1 MQNFI
6 DAYSQVNL
14 AYLLQGLGVTLEV
27 SLVSIAFSFLIGT
40 LLGVARYINVKIFS
54 AVIGF
59 IIDLIRNL
67 PLLLILFFTYFA
79 LPNIGLRLP
88 VIPASIVA
96 MTVFE
101 SAMLAEIVRSGINAV
116 PVGQMEAARSNG
128 LTYTQ
133 AMVQIILPQAFK
145 AMIPPIVSQF
155 ISLVKDTSLATIIL
169 LPELTYHSQI
179 IYGQNSNYMIPM
191 FVALAALYF
200 VVNYAL
206 SLISRII
213 SRRLSSGVR

>member
-1 MQNFI
+1 M
-6 DAYSQVNL
+6 
-14 AYLLQGLGVTLEV
+14 
-27 SLVSIAFSFLIGT
+27 
-40 LLGVARYINVKIFS
+40 
-54 AVIGF
+54 
-59 IIDLIRNL
+59 
-67 PLLLILFFTYFA
+67 LLILFFTYFA

-133 AMVQIILPQAFK
+133 AMVHIILPQAFK

-179 IYGQNSNYMIPM
+179 IYGQNSNYMIQC
-191 FVALAALYF
+191 LWRWRYC
-200 VVNYAL
+200 
-206 SLISRII
+206 ISWSTTRY
-213 SRRLSSGVR
+213 L

>member
-6 DAYSQVNL
+6 DAYSAINL
-14 AYLLQGLGVTLEV
+14 RYLFEGLWITTEV
-27 SLVSIAFSFLIGT
+27 SVVSIFFSFIIST
-40 LLGVARYINVKIFS
+40 LMGVARYVNIKYFS
-54 AVIGF
+54 AIIGF

-79 LPNIGLRLP
+79 LPNIGVRLA

-101 SAMLAEIVRSGINAV
+101 SAMLAEIIRSGINAV

-128 LTYTQ
+128 LTYVQ
-133 AMVQIILPQAFK
+133 AMTVVILPQAFK
-145 AMIPPIVSQF
+145 AMIPALVSQF

-169 LPELTYHSQI
+169 LPELTYHAQI
-179 IYGQNSNYMIPM
+179 IYGQDVNYTIPM
-191 FVALAALYF
+191 FVALAVLYF
-200 VVNYAL
+200 VFNYAL
-206 SLISRII
+206 SLISRVIDRRM
-213 SRRLSSGVR
+213 SRTRA